1 MDAAE
6 HRPGGSGDDGSGET
20 VAVRLAFAAVA
31 LALVAVP
38 FLAVRYA
45 PLADLP
51 QQAAQV
57 RLLLEAVGDPAG
69 PYRVQ
74 WLAPNTLAVPVLGL
88 AWAVSTPVAGGRLA
102 MLLLALAWVAAVHW
116 LARRR
121 RRPAAAAVLASTL
134 VFSQSLYWGFYS
146 FVIGFPAFA
155 GWLVLTLDGPGSRA
169 GAEPASRSG
178 AAAERAERA
187 GSRPWRRVPGLF
199 AAAALLYLAH
209 ALWLVAGLAWLG
221 LDTALS
227 WRRRPLGAHLARWL
241 AVAPVAAAAVWWFA
255 GGVAGSAFAT
265 PAQWAEPVWVRLLPD
280 HLANAAFGGLRG
292 PVEPVLLALLLG
304 YLALSLLTNRS
315 LRGRGSDA
323 GLAAAGFLLA
333 AAALVL
339 PDKFTGTIFFADRW
353 LPPALVLLLLAAPP
367 PRLRRR
373 SLLALAAAAVLAAQA
388 AVTAAIWRRVETEE
402 LAGLDAALAALPEAP
417 RTLGLQLGPNSR
429 YLRSAPF
436 GHVFAYSQALRGGE
450 LNFSFAELPSS
461 PVVYRRPRQAPWTE
475 ALELAPW
482 RVRRSDF
489 AHFDFV
495 LVRGGDEVH
504 AEIGAGDVLEPV
516 TDEGPWR
523 LYRVLP
529 PPAPAGAAG
538 AAADPPSPPPS

>member
-1 MDAAE
+1 
-6 HRPGGSGDDGSGET
+6 
-20 VAVRLAFAAVA
+20 
-31 LALVAVP
+31 
-38 FLAVRYA
+38 
-45 PLADLP
+45 
-51 QQAAQV
+51 
-57 RLLLEAVGDPAG
+57 
-69 PYRVQ
+69 
-74 WLAPNTLAVPVLGL
+74 
-88 AWAVSTPVAGGRLA
+88 
-102 MLLLALAWVAAVHW
+102 
-116 LARRR
+116 
-121 RRPAAAAVLASTL
+121 
-134 VFSQSLYWGFYS
+134 
-146 FVIGFPAFA
+146 
-155 GWLVLTLDGPGSRA
+155 
-169 GAEPASRSG
+169 
-178 AAAERAERA
+178 
-187 GSRPWRRVPGLF
+187 VPGLF